1 MSIALILVIIL
12 LVLSVVS
19 QAMNRGEAVLLTLW
33 AIAVILLCNVHI

>member
-1 MSIALILVIIL
+1 MGIALILVIIL

-19 QAMNRGEAVLLTLW
+19 QVMGRGESVLLTLW